1 LNKQFREKSVFL
13 LLYTQTFKE
22 LIRNKLGL
30 ILLFVIPTL
39 FLAVVEW
46 TTGKGALPIDL
57 YFYKQTTH
65 VFINTRELSMV
76 FMAAAIG
83 GFLMSYYAAMLF
95 HKDFEYFR
103 YCISMKLSPVTF
115 IASRFCFFI
124 TLVSVLSVYTTLL
137 MRSMMSFSQVFTALL
152 GFILLGCIYGAY
164 GGIVG
169 ILSKDF
175 TTSILFIALLANI
188 DAGWLQNPVYYSTA
202 QQSGIIHWL
211 PAFFPC
217 QFIFSS
223 IFSGKIN
230 LWAALM
236 SLLYASFLF
245 GILFLAVRFRI
256 KGVYYGNYI
265 KKQHRNN
272 NKEKL

>member
-1 LNKQFREKSVFL
+1 MNKLNREKSIFL
-13 LLYTQTFKE
+13 LLYSLTFKE

-30 ILLFVIPTL
+30 VLIFVIPTL

-46 TTGKGALPIDL
+46 TSGSGTFPIKL
-57 YFYKQTTH
+57 FFFKH
-65 VFINTRELSMV
+65 VTQVSINTRDMSLV

-83 GFLMSYYAAMLF
+83 GFLMSYYAVLLF

-103 YCISMKLSPVTF
+103 YCIHMKLSPLTF
-115 IASRFCFFI
+115 IASRFCFFFS
-124 TLVSVLSVYTTLL
+124 LVAVLGIYTTLL
-137 MRSMMSFSQVFTALL
+137 IRSLMSFTQIISALI
-152 GFILLGCIYGAY
+152 GFILLGAIYGAY

-175 TTSILFIALLANI
+175 MTAMLFVALLANI
-188 DAGWLQNPVYYSTA
+188 DAGWLQNPVFYSTA
-202 QQSGIIHWL
+202 QQSEVIRWL

-223 IFSGKIN
+223 IFSGKTN

-236 SLLYASFLF
+236 SLLYATVLF
-245 GILFLAVRFRI
+245 GILFLAVRYKI
-256 KGVYYGNYI
+256 KGVYHGYHS
-265 KKQHRNN
+265 KK
-272 NKEKL
+272 

>member
-1 LNKQFREKSVFL
+1 MNKLNREKSIFL
-13 LLYTQTFKE
+13 LLYSLTFKE

-30 ILLFVIPTL
+30 VLIFVIPTL

-46 TTGKGALPIDL
+46 TSGSGTLPIKL
-57 YFYKQTTH
+57 FFFKH
-65 VFINTRELSMV
+65 VTQVSINTRDMSLV

-83 GFLMSYYAAMLF
+83 GFLMSYYAVLLF

-103 YCISMKLSPVTF
+103 YCIHMKLSPLTF
-115 IASRFCFFI
+115 IASRFCFFFS
-124 TLVSVLSVYTTLL
+124 LVAVLGIYTTLL
-137 MRSMMSFSQVFTALL
+137 IRSLMSFTQIISALI
-152 GFILLGCIYGAY
+152 GFILLGAIYGAY

-175 TTSILFIALLANI
+175 MTAMLFVALLANI
-188 DAGWLQNPVYYSTA
+188 DAGWLQNPVFYSTA
-202 QQSGIIHWL
+202 QQSEVIRWL

-223 IFSGKIN
+223 IFSGKTN

-236 SLLYASFLF
+236 SLLYATVLF
-245 GILFLAVRFRI
+245 GILFLAVRYKI
-256 KGVYYGNYI
+256 KGVYHGYHS
-265 KKQHRNN
+265 KK
-272 NKEKL
+272 